1 MIYINKITSTHKESP
16 QESRHDWQVSISFR
30 TGQELDNRSLED
42 AVREAV
48 EGFDESDFDE

>member
-1 MIYINKITSTHKESP
+1 MDKITSSHKESP

-48 EGFDESDFDE
+48 EGFDESDLYE